1 MEPVK
6 LHSLAI
12 AAGSNLA
19 ETSIGTMSGTC
30 ELSGMEP
37 RKVIIPGMELEKMM
51 IAATNADLRKS
62 STKAAAVDG
71 AIHKQPKKKRN
82 GARRSGPGT
91 VMESDKATLED
102 REDKGRKK
110 LREVGIDP
118 DTLTL
123 RLAVPL
129 HLTTD
134 DKEIQRAIRV
144 YTVANSCVA
153 GEPKLLTVFRE
164 ELATTLSA
172 LSILQK
178 DQIMQDVHS
187 IFLKAALHKVEPW
200 KHLAKGESAK
210 ELID

>member
-1 MEPVK
+1 MEPMK
-6 LHSLAI
+6 LHILAI
-12 AAGSNLA
+12 ATESNSA
-19 ETSIGTMSGTC
+19 ETFIGTGIGTC
-30 ELSGMEP
+30 ELSDMEP
-37 RKVIIPGMELEKMM
+37 RKVIIPSMKLEKMM
-51 IAATNADLRKS
+51 IAAANADLRTS
-62 STKAAAVDG
+62 STK

-129 HLTTD
+129 HLTTE
-134 DKEIQRAIRV
+134 DKEIRRAIRV
-144 YTVANSCVA
+144 CTVANSCVA

-178 DQIMQDVHS
+178 DQVMQDVHS
-187 IFLKAALHKVEPW
+187 IFLKAALHKVEPQN
-200 KHLAKGESAK
+200 HLPKGACAK
-210 ELID
+210 DFND